1 MLSNSM
7 KYLSAVIILLFIS
20 FFVAASECESIYSN
34 EIFYLCA
41 EKNEDSDLFPFP
53 VFDVYAVHLESGN
66 KNFIAHENNI
76 NDVSK
81 VIKVTENEFFY
92 KAYMGGNSPPSENRH
107 VLIVSDKVNAKF
119 AGMFSGYEDIDNDNN
134 PDYFLLLLLVTG
146 QARAFD
152 TYKKAKMQLI
162 NNKLVVSK

>member
-1 MLSNSM
+1 
-7 KYLSAVIILLFIS
+7 
-20 FFVAASECESIYSN
+20 
-34 EIFYLCA
+34 
-41 EKNEDSDLFPFP
+41 
-53 VFDVYAVHLESGN
+53 
-66 KNFIAHENNI
+66 
-76 NDVSK
+76 
-81 VIKVTENEFFY
+81 
-92 KAYMGGNSPPSENRH
+92 MGGNSPPSENRH

-134 PDYFLLLLLVTG
+134 PDYFLLLLIETG